1 MCAYVSL
8 SACVCVCVCLSP
20 AEEDRDCVAASAWIA
35 AVKVD
40 SGDTDYSH
48 G

>member
-1 MCAYVSL
+1 M
-8 SACVCVCVCLSP
+8 CVCVCVCLSP